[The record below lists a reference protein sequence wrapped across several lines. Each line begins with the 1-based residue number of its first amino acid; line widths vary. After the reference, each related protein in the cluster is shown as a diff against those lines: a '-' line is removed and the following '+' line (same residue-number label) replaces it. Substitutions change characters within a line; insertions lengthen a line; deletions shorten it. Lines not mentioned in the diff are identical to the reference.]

1 MNTIKILAGAS
12 AHQHIQ
18 ENGLSPQDVSA
29 IFGASGAAKW
39 LTIYGLDKAIFS
51 EWLVNSNNPIDLFG
65 TSVGAF
71 KLAAAAQNNPAEAM
85 TQLANAYIAQFYGDE
100 ISVDK
105 VDIETRRILNAFLT
119 EDNVAEILSSTR
131 FNYHCASVRCNG
143 LLASSN
149 VTLQKLAMVK
159 TFFAALL
166 SRDNLRNTFERTVF
180 YAGSPIN
187 DFVGAD
193 QFTTCRVALSAE
205 NFIPAVLSSGSIP
218 AVMRGVTDIAG
229 AESGVYRDG
238 GLLDYHPLPSNVGEI
253 KKGLVLYPH
262 FYTHLTEGWFD
273 KFTPWRKVQAQQLS
287 NTVLV
292 GPSEAFVQSLPD
304 GRIPDRQDFYRF
316 KDNDSERVRRWMLVK
331 ERSCELGEEFIRL
344 AESGDIA
351 SVVEP
356 IG

>member
-51 EWLVNSNNPIDLFG
+51 EWLANSNNPIDLFG

-85 TQLANAYIAQFYGDE
+85 TQLANAYIAQFYGDD
-100 ISVDK
+100 ISVEK
-105 VDIETRRILNAFLT
+105 VGIETRRILDAFLT
-119 EDNVAEILSSTR
+119 EDRVAEILSSSR

-149 VTLQKLAMVK
+149 ITLQKIAMINA
-159 TFFAALL
+159 FFAALL
-166 SRDNLRNTFERTVF
+166 SRNNLRNTFERTVF
-180 YAGSPIN
+180 YTGSPVN
-187 DFVGAD
+187 DLIGAD
-193 QFTTCRVALSAE
+193 QFTTRRVALTAE
-205 NFIPAVLSSGSIP
+205 SFIPAVLSSGSIP
-218 AVMRGVTDIAG
+218 AVMRGITDITG
-229 AESGVYRDG
+229 AEPGVYRDG
-238 GLLDYHPLPSNVGEI
+238 GLLDYHPLPSNIGEV
-253 KKGLVLYPH
+253 KQGLVLYPH

-273 KFTPWRKVQAQQLS
+273 KFTPWRKVQAQQLT
-287 NTVLV
+287 NTVIV
-292 GPSEAFVQSLPD
+292 GPSDAFVQSLP
-304 GRIPDRQDFYRF
+304 GGKIPDRQDFYHF
-316 KDNDSERVRRWMLVK
+316 KHNDSERVRRWTEVK
-331 ERSCELGEEFIRL
+331 DRSCELGEEFIRL

-351 SVVEP
+351 KVVELVS
-356 IG
+356 